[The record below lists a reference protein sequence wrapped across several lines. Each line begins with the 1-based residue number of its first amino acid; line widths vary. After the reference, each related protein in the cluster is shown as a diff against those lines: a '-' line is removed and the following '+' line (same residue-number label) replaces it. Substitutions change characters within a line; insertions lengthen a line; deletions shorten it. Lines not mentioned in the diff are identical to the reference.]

1 MKYFIVMV
9 LIRIGTYEKSCT
21 KLVRGNTQVEAENNA
36 LLGECHGSIGEE
48 AEYRDNGIYD
58 MYDEFHYSIQGTT
71 KEVEPEHVELIYNY
85 FK

>member
-36 LLGECHGSIGEE
+36 LLGELTWS
-48 AEYRDNGIYD
+48 
-58 MYDEFHYSIQGTT
+58 T
-71 KEVEPEHVELIYNY
+71 KFSHPS
-85 FK
+85 